1 MNQQHSDGRRPEDG
15 SSGPSRPGVP
25 GLSGVPGP
33 FGPGDAAGGSGS
45 ADPSSGPSDPFVPS
59 DPSGSSDP
67 SGPAGLSGP
76 ADLGSAGLSSLS
88 GVDEQALRRLFQG
101 AVEELEPSPDA
112 LEQLRRAVPARRAR
126 RRQAFIGAA
135 AALIL
140 GGTALPALLHVASTD
155 DGADEQRTTTASSRR
170 SEDEG
175 GDGRGDGLTEAGRPE
190 EKDSGSQDSPGEER
204 KEESRRGNEPKP
216 SGTPSSSLPDPT
228 NTFAAVSPTCD
239 RDQLGQGAGTVG
251 AADRDGRVYG
261 AFRVVNVSR
270 TVCTVAGPGTVAA
283 SARGS
288 AEPSRVSV
296 VDHTQGDAA
305 TGLPSPAVEPSE
317 VILQPGQAYEVKFA
331 WIPSS
336 DGGTNGC
343 AKNTGP
349 ASPAPSASAA
359 PAAGAAAEQTPGVTE
374 NTPPPKPPG
383 SVVVSH
389 TPDVGEPAIADAK
402 IDDACAGTVYRTGP
416 MAVPAR

>member
-1 MNQQHSDGRRPEDG
+1 M
-15 SSGPSRPGVP
+15 
-25 GLSGVPGP
+25 
-33 FGPGDAAGGSGS
+33 
-45 ADPSSGPSDPFVPS
+45 
-59 DPSGSSDP
+59 
-67 SGPAGLSGP
+67 
-76 ADLGSAGLSSLS
+76 
-88 GVDEQALRRLFQG
+88 
-101 AVEELEPSPDA
+101 
-112 LEQLRRAVPARRAR
+112 RRAVPARRAR
-126 RRQAFIGAA
+126 RRQALIGAA

-140 GGTALPALLHVASTD
+140 GGTALPALIHVASSED
-155 DGADEQRTTTASSRR
+155 APGERHATTASSRR

-175 GDGRGDGLTEAGRPE
+175 GEGRGDGLTEAGRPA
-190 EKDSGSQDSPGEER
+190 EKGTESPDSREEER
-204 KEESRRGNEPKP
+204 KEEGHKGNEPKP
-216 SGTPSSSLPDPT
+216 SGTPAASLPDPT
-228 NTFAAVSPTCD
+228 NTFAPVSPTCD

-270 TVCTVAGPGTVAA
+270 TVCTVAGPGTVAV

-288 AEPSRVSV
+288 AESSRVSV

-305 TGLPSPAVEPSE
+305 TGLPSPAGEPSE

-331 WIPSS
+331 WIPSP
-336 DGGTNGC
+336 DGGTNSCGR
-343 AKNTGP
+343 NTGP
-349 ASPAPSASAA
+349 ATPAPSASGAPSAGA
-359 PAAGAAAEQTPGVTE
+359 PAAQTPGVTE
-374 NTPPPKPPG
+374 NTPPPKPPA